1 MREEEKEVRAVSI
14 QTFFSALS
22 RFVRLCKNLCL
33 LLTALF
39 HFIHNMVSPVLMSLS
54 AGRNYNSRRR
64 HARALFI
71 CAFLVL
77 APVALMVH
85 LWQVRMTKNCM

>member
-1 MREEEKEVRAVSI
+1 MLCLYLYR
-14 QTFFSALS
+14 FS
-22 RFVRLCKNLCL
+22 RLCKNLCL

-54 AGRNYNSRRR
+54 ASHNYNSRR
-64 HARALFI
+64 HVRALFI

-77 APVALMVH
+77 APVALMSY
-85 LWQVRMTKNCM
+85 LWQVKLVNAN